1 MGELEERV
9 AFLEKRDR
17 RINGGKRGDVMEEM
31 VRSLER
37 KKRGKEERDMREG
50 IIVKGF
56 KEEKGD
62 AKKGME
68 DVFKQIGINVKVEEI
83 RFVRTEKEERKD
95 GCSKIERRR

>member
-62 AKKGME
+62 AKKGRMYL
-68 DVFKQIGINVKVEEI
+68 
-83 RFVRTEKEERKD
+83 
-95 GCSKIERRR
+95 SK

>member
-17 RINGGKRGDVMEEM
+17 RINGGKRGDVIEEM

-50 IIVKGF
+50 IIVKDF

-62 AKKGME
+62 AKKGRMYL
-68 DVFKQIGINVKVEEI
+68 
-83 RFVRTEKEERKD
+83 
-95 GCSKIERRR
+95 SK

>member
-1 MGELEERV
+1 MGELEER

-50 IIVKGF
+50 IIVKDF

-83 RFVRTEKEERKD
+83 RFVRTEKEERRD
-95 GCSKIERRR
+95 GYSKIERRR